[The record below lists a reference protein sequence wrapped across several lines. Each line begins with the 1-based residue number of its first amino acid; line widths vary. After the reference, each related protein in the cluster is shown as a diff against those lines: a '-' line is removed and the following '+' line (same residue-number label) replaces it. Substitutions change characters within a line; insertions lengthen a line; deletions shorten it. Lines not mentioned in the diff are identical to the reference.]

1 MLAALG
7 AEPGHPVQTEGEGG
21 GEAEEEGGHQQPV
34 QPLHPELTLTS
45 LLQGE
50 KCAEIFPIHIHDLSF
65 WLEMI
70 HLMPERKKNMGMF
83 QAFMLKMNQSAA
95 RCHSGTLVAQPSLLG
110 SVSGMIL
117 T

>member
-1 MLAALG
+1 MLAALW
-7 AEPGHPVQTEGEGG
+7 AEPGHPVQAEGEGG

-34 QPLHPELTLTS
+34 QPLHPELSLTS
-45 LLQGE
+45 LLQRE
-50 KCAEIFPIHIHDLSF
+50 KCAEIFPIHNLSF
-65 WLEMI
+65 WVEMI

-83 QAFMLKMNQSAA
+83 QAFMLMINQSAA